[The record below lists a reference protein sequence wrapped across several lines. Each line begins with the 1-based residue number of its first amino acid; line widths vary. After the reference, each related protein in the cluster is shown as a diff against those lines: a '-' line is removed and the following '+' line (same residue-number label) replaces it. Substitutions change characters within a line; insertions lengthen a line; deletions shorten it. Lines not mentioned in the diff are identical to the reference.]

1 MDFIIKAVIL
11 GIIEGVTEFLPISST
26 GHLILANHFIQFT
39 GDLANLFDVVIQLG
53 AILSVVIYFWR
64 RLYPFSADK
73 TPEEKTAASRDHG
86 TIFAI
91 GISRISSAPQA
102 LSCGISWFTIFF
114 GTTVW
119 ML

>member
-1 MDFIIKAVIL
+1 MKLVDGGSDCCLTLHWHVHQKMA
-11 GIIEGVTEFLPISST
+11 GT
-26 GHLILANHFIQFT
+26 AKN
-39 GDLANLFDVVIQLG
+39 
-53 AILSVVIYFWR
+53 
-64 RLYPFSADK
+64 
-73 TPEEKTAASRDHG
+73 PEEKTAASRDHG

-102 LSCGISWFTIFF
+102 LSCGMSWFTIFF